1 MKKIKKIIIILLIL
15 IILLVAIIW
24 IISKLN
30 SEEMKDGIGMDEYY
44 PDYSTSP
51 VKNASVYYTVEYYVQ
66 RYLDYVSLDINKKDE
81 ENEDEYVPDIHS
93 NEEKYEY
100 LYGLLD
106 DDYIKNNNI
115 TLENISKFIKVTN
128 KPIKFTA
135 LKMNKVAEGKTR
147 VYAVYGRVEDKEAKK
162 LISYSYFKVKLDI
175 KNNTFSIEPVEN
187 CKNINEINLGQDDE
201 PIEKN
206 GKNIYG
212 YLKLTEKELLNKYMD
227 YYQYAVVNYPEEIY
241 NILDIG
247 YKSAKFK
254 DVEEFKKYA
263 SNRKKV
269 IILDKY
275 KSKRNKD
282 EIQYT
287 CIDTDG
293 NYYIIN
299 QTSIMQ
305 FSLILDLYTIDIPEF
320 TEKYYNAEDT
330 EKVALNIQKVFEA
343 MNYKDYNYIYGKLA
357 DGFKEKY
364 FKTVDD
370 FEKYIK
376 ENFFEKNEVDY
387 LVYKKESEEYYS
399 YIIDVYKKGTKD
411 KKRIKIIME
420 LKSGT
425 DYVFSFNVE

>member
-1 MKKIKKIIIILLIL
+1 MKKIKKIIMILLIL

-44 PDYSTSP
+44 PDYSASP

-66 RYLDYVSLDINKKDE
+66 RYLDYVSLDINKKEE

-115 TLENISKFIKVTN
+115 TLDNISKFIKVTN

-135 LKMNKVAEGKTR
+135 LKINEVEEEKTR

-162 LISYSYFKVKLDI
+162 LISYSYFKLKFDI

-187 CKNINEINLGQDDE
+187 CQNINEINLGKDDE

-227 YYQYAVVNYPEEIY
+227 YYQYAVANYPEEIY
-241 NILDIG
+241 NILDVG

-254 DVEEFKKYA
+254 DVEEFKKYI

-269 IILDKY
+269 VILDKY
-275 KSKRNKD
+275 KSQKNKN
-282 EIQYT
+282 ETQYT

-305 FSLILDLYTIDIPEF
+305 FSLILDLYTTDIPEF
-320 TEKYYNAEDT
+320 IEKYYNAEDT

-343 MNYKDYNYIYGKLA
+343 MNDKDYNYIYEKLA